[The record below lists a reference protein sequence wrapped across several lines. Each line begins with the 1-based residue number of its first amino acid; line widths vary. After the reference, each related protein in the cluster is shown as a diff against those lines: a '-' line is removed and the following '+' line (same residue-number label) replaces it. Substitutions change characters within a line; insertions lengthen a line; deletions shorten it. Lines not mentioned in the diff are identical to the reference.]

1 MCIHFTDNYYFKSC
15 CNQCFLGWMRWRL
28 CPRGRMK
35 TRMGDLFQTLPGFNF
50 QLRRSCL
57 EIKIPNKLKFIQ
69 VQKAKFSIQISLNG
83 AYLMDCGDKML
94 LFIGKVVSSFFCEK
108 VTSSCSRWIDLEII
122 FLAADVWRL
131 AAELRRRELDGPA
144 RAGKRGQRETAQ
156 FCGLFHIFK
165 DATFV

>member
-69 VQKAKFSIQISLNG
+69 VPKAKFSIQISLNG

-144 RAGKRGQRETAQ
+144 
-156 FCGLFHIFK
+156 
-165 DATFV
+165 